1 MSLEFFVIVFVIIT
15 SVLWYLKR
23 GSSTKTMRR
32 TQKTVAQ
39 RSQLSTAKI
48 RSINTVIQAPVR
60 LIPEINNNQNSVV
73 KNSNDLMN
81 FTLLPFDALDR
92 NQQQKI
98 NEISQCCR
106 QPNPLLLNLTS
117 GELEAKELISLIKSD
132 PEMTAKI
139 INTVNSSL
147 FSLRQPIESIHH
159 AIIFMGVTSVRSIA
173 LQFILQQSVPFKDEA
188 QSAAYK
194 RIWLSSY
201 IASSLVFLIA
211 KHLNK
216 ENAAELSTLCLLTS
230 LGDMT
235 MLSYQPSIANTYM
248 GKTSLLERVE
258 SVQSSLGLNSAVIG
272 KALAEQWQLPK
283 SIVSGLANSLSP
295 LINNKLNRVMPH
307 EEAKNTLLCYLAC
320 RLGDL
325 IAFEGVSDIFKVE
338 NEGLAALSSSDFA
351 YIQTNIE
358 QLELEQIS
366 QLFRDPS
373 FISKAKRLIAQV
385 VA

>member
-1 MSLEFFVIVFVIIT
+1 
-15 SVLWYLKR
+15 
-23 GSSTKTMRR
+23 
-32 TQKTVAQ
+32 
-39 RSQLSTAKI
+39 
-48 RSINTVIQAPVR
+48 
-60 LIPEINNNQNSVV
+60 
-73 KNSNDLMN
+73 
-81 FTLLPFDALDR
+81 
-92 NQQQKI
+92 
-98 NEISQCCR
+98 
-106 QPNPLLLNLTS
+106 
-117 GELEAKELISLIKSD
+117 
-132 PEMTAKI
+132 
-139 INTVNSSL
+139 
-147 FSLRQPIESIHH
+147 
-159 AIIFMGVTSVRSIA
+159 MGVTSVRSIA

-307 EEAKNTLLCYLAC
+307 EEAQNTLLCYLAC

-373 FISKAKRLIAQV
+373 FTSKAKRLIAQV